1 MVDDRVRDAYNKM
14 LEEGEKVTL
23 SALRRRAGVNSQV
36 ASEGLREL
44 RSGASVSF
52 DYLPANVAELA
63 LKFGR
68 DAYEAGLREAQTPRF
83 QFEITE
89 GSLDP
94 EIAAKLPLTDLVPGL
109 REVTFGFDDG
119 QAVSMTDDELPSID
133 LERLL
138 IRVLEARTD
147 ATGD

>member
-1 MVDDRVRDAYNKM
+1 MVDDRVKNAYNEM
-14 LEEGEKVTL
+14 LEEGEKITL
-23 SALRRRAGVNSQV
+23 SALRRRAGVSSQV

-44 RSGASVSF
+44 RSGSSASI
-52 DYLPANVAELA
+52 DYLPANIAELA

-68 DAYEAGLREAQTPRF
+68 DAYEAGLQQAQSPKF
-83 QFEITE
+83 QFEFKE

-119 QAVSMTDDELPSID
+119 QAVSMDADDLPSVD

-138 IRVLEARTD
+138 IRVLESRAS
-147 ATGD
+147 AAGD

>member
-1 MVDDRVRDAYNKM
+1 MVDDRVRNAYAEM

-23 SALRRRAGVNSQV
+23 SALRRRAGVSSQV

-44 RSGASVSF
+44 RSGRSTSI
-52 DYLPANVAELA
+52 DYLPAHIAELA

-68 DAYEAGLREAQTPRF
+68 DAYEAGLRQAQSPTIH
-83 QFEITE
+83 FEFKE

-94 EIAAKLPLTDLVPGL
+94 EIAAKLPLTDVVPGL

-119 QAVSMTDDELPSID
+119 QAVSMADDELPSID

-138 IRVLEARTD
+138 IRVLESRSTSAED
-147 ATGD
+147 

>member
-1 MVDDRVRDAYNKM
+1 MVDDRVRNAYTEM

-23 SALRRRAGVNSQV
+23 SALRRRAGVSSQV

-44 RSGASVSF
+44 RSGRSASV
-52 DYLPANVAELA
+52 DYLPANIAELA

-68 DAYEAGLREAQTPRF
+68 DVYEAGLQQAQSPTI
-83 QFEITE
+83 QFEFKE

-94 EIAAKLPLTDLVPGL
+94 EIAAKLPLTDVVPGL
-109 REVTFGFDDG
+109 REVRFDFDDG
-119 QAVSMTDDELPSID
+119 QAVSMADDELPSID

-138 IRVLEARTD
+138 IRVLESRNSSA
-147 ATGD
+147 GG